1 MSDFLEL
8 KNYLDEKDFK
18 NIQQNLMSK
27 SFPWYYSERQTDMSL
42 VKEAKLLKGPKKEEY
57 TDDKDSFFCHPI
69 YVNGVPQTS
78 CFELI
83 TPLIRKINPIS
94 VVSIKAN
101 LTINKDRVYKSGWHT
116 DYHGNS
122 YLNHKTAIFYINSNN
137 GYTEL
142 KNNVIINSEQN
153 KLVVFKANTLHR
165 ACSQTDVD
173 TRIVININFF

>member
-1 MSDFLEL
+1 MSDYLEL

-18 NIQQNLMSK
+18 NIQENMMSQ
-27 SFPWYYSERQTDMSL
+27 SFPWFYSEKQTDKCAENDPL
-42 VKEAKLLKGPKKEEY
+42 IKGSEKEEY
-57 TDDKDSFFCHPI
+57 TDDKESFFAHPI
-69 YVNGVPQTS
+69 YMYGIPQTS

-83 TPLIRKINPIS
+83 QPLIKKINPIS

-101 LTINKDRVYKSGWHT
+101 LNINKGRVCKSGWHT

-122 YLNHKTAIFYINSNN
+122 YLNHKTAIFYINNNN

-142 KNNVIINSEQN
+142 KNNVIIKSEQN

-173 TRIVININFF
+173 TRIVININYF